1 MCDQTR
7 SLQYQARLG
16 QWARTMRLTRRVLI
30 DAAAEL
36 ENPTL
41 KRTSRERIRGEL
53 LGALEQIDATI

>member
-1 MCDQTR
+1 MCDLTR
-7 SLQYQARLG
+7 LYSQQARLG
-16 QWARTMRLTRRVLI
+16 EWARTMRLTRRVLI